1 MNLNAI
7 HHIAVVICSDK
18 DAAMEFLQEYEK
30 ETR

>member
-7 HHIAVVICSDK
+7 HHIVVICSDK